1 MEQKKCPFTSGTTR
15 LPCLDAEC
23 KLGENGE
30 CIFNGMAKNLKEIS
44 QEIKEIKHRV
54 NMI

>member
-1 MEQKKCPFTSGTTR
+1 MEQKKCPVASGTTR
-15 LPCLDAEC
+15 LPCFESGCNLWADEEC
-23 KLGENGE
+23 V
-30 CIFNGMAKNLKEIS
+30 FNGMAKNLKEIS